1 MKLKIVVK
9 MLLTQGR
16 ICRVT
21 SQDAFHL
28 VTAAVGAC
36 VFQDLLANS
45 RQLYQCQCSS
55 M

>member
-16 ICRVT
+16 I